1 MWSLISEEVYQEK
14 TSSNLAHLQVDGPVP
29 SPESLTPQT
38 PEREGNNEEK
48 DEFSEESPQWD
59 HLADQWER
67 NLDVSR
73 EEIDPLNTALQP
85 RELFGPYSSHRRY
98 NPQTRRNFLN
108 PQNPSEVETNKVND
122 LSKVLNPV
130 EPLVPEA
137 VVCDR
142 VQRLENV
149 LPNKEDVVKKK
160 KKEKGDERR
169 K

>member
-1 MWSLISEEVYQEK
+1 M
-14 TSSNLAHLQVDGPVP
+14 
-29 SPESLTPQT
+29 
-38 PEREGNNEEK
+38 
-48 DEFSEESPQWD
+48 DEFAEESPKWD
-59 HLADQWER
+59 HSADQWER

-73 EEIDPLNTALQP
+73 EEIDPLHTALRP

-98 NPQTRRNFLN
+98 IPQTRRNFPN

-130 EPLVPEA
+130 EPLVPED

-142 VQRLENV
+142 VQRLEKV
-149 LPNKEDVVKKK
+149 LPNKEDVGKKK